1 MQASHLNKIIFFVFF
16 SLGTIQQANS
26 QIDRNQL
33 ALADSL
39 FNSNRLLEAEKIF
52 QTLLVNN
59 PKEAENIQ
67 LKLAY
72 ISKVKNDWIKE
83 LYFLASL
90 QSKEAKPS
98 IAKRMEE
105 IGNNQQLNGY
115 QINWSNQLYWIYF
128 KVFPYLMTVL
138 ILIAIYVAVIFIH
151 KKRQLIK
158 IKAFHFISFNIYLLF
173 LIAFINFPNYLNFG
187 MVMNNKTYL
196 REFASSVS
204 PVKKILKKGSLITYW
219 GKTDIWERCYFEGEF
234 GFIKSEN
241 YLKIN

>member
-1 MQASHLNKIIFFVFF
+1 MQASHLNKIIFFIFF
-16 SLGTIQQANS
+16 SLGTLQQANS

-39 FNSNRLLEAEKIF
+39 FNSNHLLEAEKIY
-52 QTLLVNN
+52 QPLLSNN
-59 PKEAENIQ
+59 PKESENIK

-83 LYFLASL
+83 LYYLASL
-90 QSKEAKPS
+90 QAKEAKHS

-105 IGNNQQLNGY
+105 IGNNHQLIGY
-115 QINWSNQLYWIYF
+115 QINWSNQLYWSYF
-128 KVFPYLMTVL
+128 KVFPYLMIIL
-138 ILIAIYVAVIFIH
+138 ILFAIYVAAILIH
-151 KKRQLIK
+151 KKRQQIK
-158 IKAFHFISFNIYLLF
+158 IKAFHLISFNLYLLF

-187 MVMNNKTYL
+187 MVMNDKTYM